1 MGKDNFSFLIFA
13 SNCFFQE
20 TIRKHNLTI
29 QMYFILAKIYKKQD
43 EHELRLTASCFP
55 IQLS

>member
-1 MGKDNFSFLIFA
+1 MGEDNFFFLIFA

-29 QMYFILAKIYKKQD
+29 QIKGFVTTVWIRPK
-43 EHELRLTASCFP
+43 
-55 IQLS
+55 